1 MAFLHHT
8 SAEVSF
14 FEVTGLGLMNKNIVG
29 IILIILAVLA
39 VWWGWGKMQPYLN
52 TGGDA
57 PIEETT
63 GTPEMVI

>member
-1 MAFLHHT
+1 
-8 SAEVSF
+8 
-14 FEVTGLGLMNKNIVG
+14 MNKNIVG